1 MIPRTLPPSL
11 RWALFALVLL
21 LAAVLLLVLLVQW
34 LQFQALLAE
43 RPEWQRWAVLGAFV
57 LLLGGLAFL
66 LGRLLLA
73 RPAAGAE
80 RPRPRP
86 SIDRG
91 TVEQRLTAQEQRG
104 ADVAAAREEL
114 AELDRR
120 DQAGV
125 VAVAAFGEV
134 SAGKSALLSALLPGA
149 RLASDVLAGTTR
161 SLQTLNW
168 TTPAGNTVRLVDM
181 PGLQDLDRSLESL
194 ALDEARRAHL
204 VLFVAQG
211 DLNRNE
217 WRWFQLLRDLQRPM
231 LLVLNKSD
239 RYTQVDIKAIRARV
253 QERLGG
259 QVPVVLASAGGNES
273 VLRRMPDGTEDVQQ
287 RPRAPDVAALRRE
300 LQRMLDGDA
309 EVLRALRDESV
320 FLLAAGK
327 LEQAVR
333 GQRRDAADALVE
345 RYSRRA
351 VVGALA
357 AVAPGTDLLIQ
368 GALAA
373 AMVRE
378 LCGLFDVAVRSVQ
391 VDRLLA
397 ALQGRASATR
407 PVIMGI
413 AGNACKAFPGIG
425 TIAGGLIHAVA
436 YGLLFRTVGMALVQV
451 LEEDGTLDEE
461 RVLEQFEELTRDD
474 LAAPARQLAH
484 TAVEEAGTRTAD
496 RPDAAD

>member
-1 MIPRTLPPSL
+1 MILTELPRAW
-11 RWALFALVLL
+11 RWVLLALILL

-43 RPEWQRWAVLGAFV
+43 QPAWQRWAIGGGVLG
-57 LLLGGLAFL
+57 LLAGLGWMLA
-66 LGRLLLA
+66 RLLLA
-73 RPAAGAE
+73 RPGQAHE
-80 RPRPRP
+80 RPQP
-86 SIDRG
+86 SVDRT
-91 TVEQRLTAQEQRG
+91 TVERRIQAHAERG
-104 ADVAAAREEL
+104 ADTAAARAEL
-114 AELDRR
+114 TELDRR
-120 DQAGV
+120 DQAGA

-134 SAGKSALLSALLPGA
+134 STGKSALLSALLPGA
-149 RLASDVLAGTTR
+149 RLESDVLAGTTR
-161 SLQTLNW
+161 SLQTLDW

-181 PGLQDLDRSLESL
+181 PGLQDLDPALESL

-211 DLNRNE
+211 DLNRTE
-217 WRWFQLLRDLQRPM
+217 WRWFRLLRDLRRPM
-231 LLVLNKSD
+231 LLVLNKAD
-239 RYTQVDIKAIRARV
+239 RYSREDMEEIRSRV
-253 QERLGG
+253 RDRVGD
-259 QVPVVLASAGGNES
+259 QVPVVLAAAGGTET
-273 VLRRMPDGTEDVQQ
+273 VVRRLPDGTEEAQQ
-287 RPRAPDVAALRRE
+287 RPRAPDVAELRRE
-300 LQRMLDGDA
+300 LQRLLDRDTA
-309 EVLRALRDESV
+309 ALKALRDESV

-333 GQRRDAADALVE
+333 GQRRDAAHALVE

-378 LCGLFDVAVRSVQ
+378 LCQLFDVPVRSVQ
-391 VDRLLA
+391 IDRLLA
-397 ALQGRASATR
+397 ALQGRASTTR

-413 AGNACKAFPGIG
+413 AGNACKAFPGVG

-436 YGLLFRTVGMALVQV
+436 YGLLFRTVGLALIQV
-451 LEEDGTLDEE
+451 LEEDGTLDEQ
-461 RVLEQFEELTRDD
+461 RVLEQFEVLTRDD
-474 LAAPARQLAH
+474 LATPARQLAH
-484 TAVEEAGTRTAD
+484 TAVEEARAGLRG